1 MCKILREHQ
10 EFWKK
15 LLSKLQTSPGGEK
28 IERRDRRDSEQLD
41 IIYSDYGGYLGFV
54 EHCLNI
60 LLERIKQ
67 EGYIP
72 SEDRPILNELVQTG
86 KLPEEFRIKFAEII
100 DLYPETISKK
110 VAV

>member
-1 MCKILREHQ
+1 MCKILKEHRD
-10 EFWKK
+10 FWKK

-28 IERRDRRDSEQLD
+28 KERRDSEQLD
-41 IIYSDYGGYLGFV
+41 VIYSDYGGYAGFV
-54 EHCLNI
+54 EHCLGI
-60 LLERIKQ
+60 LLQRIKQ

-72 SEDRPILNELVQTG
+72 SEDRPILNELIQTG

-100 DLYPETISKK
+100 DLYPEEISQK